1 MQSRRAQPALTIC
14 STRAVERLKLLT
26 RDGRSQA
33 QVVEEALERM
43 PLPRGGRSR
52 SSSEDARMAR
62 IELLIDRLAT
72 ADLPSMAEFDA
83 MEYDE
88 FGNPR

>member
-1 MQSRRAQPALTIC
+1 MQPRRAQPALTIR

-43 PLPRGGRSR
+43 PLPEQPALPPEEVARRARIDTLIETLSR
-52 SSSEDARMAR
+52 SG
-62 IELLIDRLAT
+62 I
-72 ADLPSMAEFDA
+72 PSMADFDA
-83 MEYDE
+83 KEYDE
-88 FGNPR
+88 NGLPR